1 MKTISTTAIV
11 AVMTAAIGLSAIAP
25 VMAQPAGPLHKQ
37 NQMQPGEGPG
47 HHRPQRPGQDG
58 PRNDGPGRG
67 GMLGGLLDFG
77 RNGENIEV
85 ALVRLSH
92 RIELTAEQNALL
104 ETFKTAA
111 LAAQADFATAV
122 DAVRPAPPAAGATRE
137 RPDIVAS
144 LDRRISMEKA
154 HVDAL
159 TAVQPSFEAF
169 FTSLT
174 EEQKAQVMP
183 QREQHMGW
191 QGHQGKR
198 PMPGQP
204 GELPAPGA
212 PGAPADDAT
221 EIAPPVNG

>member
-11 AVMTAAIGLSAIAP
+11 AVMTAAIGLSAVAP
-25 VMAQPAGPLHKQ
+25 AMAQQAGPRHQQ
-37 NQMQPGEGPG
+37 NHLQQNDLQKDGGPG
-47 HHRPQRPGQDG
+47 RHLQRPGE
-58 PRNDGPGRG
+58 NGPGRG

-77 RNGENIEV
+77 RDGENIEV

-92 RIELTAEQNALL
+92 RIELTDEQKTLL

-122 DAVRPAPPAAGATRE
+122 AAVRPAAPAAGETRE
-137 RPDIVAS
+137 RPDVVAR
-144 LDRRISMEKA
+144 LDQRITMEKA
-154 HVDAL
+154 HVEAL

-174 EEQKAQVMP
+174 DEQKAQLMP

-191 QGHQGKR
+191 QGQHGKR
-198 PMPGQP
+198 PMPGHP
-204 GELPAPGA
+204 EELDGTGTPP
-212 PGAPADDAT
+212 DAAL
-221 EIAPPVNG
+221 EAAPPIKG

>member
-11 AVMTAAIGLSAIAP
+11 AVMTAAIGLSAVAP
-25 VMAQPAGPLHKQ
+25 AMAQQDAPLHQHNDLQKDGSPDRHF
-37 NQMQPGEGPG
+37 NG
-47 HHRPQRPGQDG
+47 QRPG
-58 PRNDGPGRG
+58 NDGHGRG

-77 RNGENIEV
+77 RDGENIEV

-92 RIELTAEQNALL
+92 RIELTDEQKTLL

-122 DAVRPAPPAAGATRE
+122 DAVRPPAPAAGATVE
-137 RPDIVAS
+137 RPEMVAR
-144 LDRRISMEKA
+144 LDQRITMEKA

-174 EEQKAQVMP
+174 DEQQTQLMP
-183 QREQHMGW
+183 QREQHIGW
-191 QGHQGKR
+191 QGQHGQHGKGPMQGH
-198 PMPGQP
+198 PE
-204 GELPAPGA
+204 ELDGTGTPP
-212 PGAPADDAT
+212 DAAL
-221 EIAPPVNG
+221 EAAPPVKG